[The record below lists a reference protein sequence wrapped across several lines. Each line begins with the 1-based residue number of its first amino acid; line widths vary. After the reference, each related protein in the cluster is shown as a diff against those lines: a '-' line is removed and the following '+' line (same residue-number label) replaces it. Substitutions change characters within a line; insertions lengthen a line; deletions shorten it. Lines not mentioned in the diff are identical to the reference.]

1 MGVELKIN
9 QNTSYLSVYKVV
21 VKKKNMIH
29 QLGGGGGGTY
39 PSSVFTTTLR
49 VLQVP
54 TSTFVLRHDLCQNQL
69 LIEKV
74 KLCFEL

>member
-29 QLGGGGGGTY
+29 QLGGGGGGGGGGELT
-39 PSSVFTTTLR
+39 R
-49 VLQVP
+49 QVYLP
-54 TSTFVLRHDLCQNQL
+54 LHLEFSKFQQAL
-69 LIEKV
+69 LY
-74 KLCFEL
+74 